1 MRKAKQNKKQDYNS
15 NLKKRR
21 ASLKEKQE
29 AGCEEAQS
37 IEVKPKGT
45 DARPV
50 RRGQAKKKLQ
60 DWRDKDADR
69 KRKSRVELKNKAEA
83 AQKKQ
88 KAHSI
93 SVSQSLRGVLS
104 RAARPVRSSAQ
115 LWRNSWVVR

>member
-1 MRKAKQNKKQDYNS
+1 MEMRKAKQKKKQDYNS

-50 RRGQAKKKLQ
+50 RRGQAKKLQ
-60 DWRDKDADR
+60 DRRDKEADR
-69 KRKSRVELKNKAEA
+69 KRKSRAELKKRPS
-83 AQKKQ
+83 QPRKKQ
-88 KAHSI
+88 KAHPI
-93 SVSQSLRGVLS
+93 SVSQSLRV
-104 RAARPVRSSAQ
+104 
-115 LWRNSWVVR
+115 

>member
-1 MRKAKQNKKQDYNS
+1 MRKAKQKKKQDYNS

-50 RRGQAKKKLQ
+50 RRGQAKKLQ
-60 DWRDKDADR
+60 DGRDKEADR
-69 KRKSRVELKNKAEA
+69 KSQSRAELKKKAEPA
-83 AQKKQ
+83 KK
-88 KAHSI
+88 KAEGAPNQCESE
-93 SVSQSLRGVLS
+93 
-104 RAARPVRSSAQ
+104 P
-115 LWRNSWVVR
+115 